1 MGLWDHIRAR
11 VYDLAPEYEE
21 AFSKSFNKVFPNKG
35 AEKPCCIM
43 KSGPKTP
50 LKNALAFS
58 FIIITQK
65 NGCDTKV
72 VQNARLAA

>member
-35 AEKPCCIM
+35 AEKTLLHYE
-43 KSGPKTP
+43 KRTE
-50 LKNALAFS
+50 NAP
-58 FIIITQK
+58 
-65 NGCDTKV
+65 
-72 VQNARLAA
+72 